1 MDLRTRNSKWSWVM
15 SRYECLNLWR
25 NESVVVLFKIPLT
38 NGLCVFR
45 METFMNLYSL
55 CLILTCTPKV
65 YLKSIL
71 PSVGLCSTVKW
82 FLLTPFYHHHR
93 LLCIKARLHEFIVHQ
108 KLKNFTYGL
117 IYKVNTSLS

>member
-1 MDLRTRNSKWSWVM
+1 MDIRTRNSKWSWVM
-15 SRYECLNLWR
+15 STYECVNLWK
-25 NESVVVLFKIPLT
+25 NESVVVLFKIPPT

-71 PSVGLCSTVKW
+71 PSVGLCSVKW
-82 FLLTPFYHHHR
+82 FLLTPFIIIIDYCVSRHAYMN
-93 LLCIKARLHEFIVHQ
+93 LLCIR
-108 KLKNFTYGL
+108 
-117 IYKVNTSLS
+117 S